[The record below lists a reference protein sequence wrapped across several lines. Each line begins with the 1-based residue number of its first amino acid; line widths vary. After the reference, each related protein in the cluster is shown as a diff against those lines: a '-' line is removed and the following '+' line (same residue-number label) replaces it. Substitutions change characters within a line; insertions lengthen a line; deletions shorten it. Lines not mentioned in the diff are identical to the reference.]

1 MAIER
6 TLSIVK
12 PDGVKDGLTGEILKR
27 FESAG
32 LVIAALRMK
41 RLTMQEAQAF
51 YDVHQERPFFE
62 SLTKFMCS
70 GPIVVSVLEGG
81 DAIRRNRE
89 LMGATDPAQADS
101 GTIRREYASNIE
113 HNIVHGSDA
122 PETANREIGFFFTES
137 DLVRGVRR

>member
-12 PDGVKDGLTGEILKR
+12 PDGVKAGLTGEILKR

-32 LVIAALRMK
+32 LVIAAMRMT

-122 PETANREIGFFFTES
+122 PETASREIGFFFTES